1 MKNNDDHLM
10 EMARELSSLATTQ
23 QHTSENVDKLTRSV
37 ETLVSSMG
45 KLMIGN
51 KEFNTMKSDI
61 TVLKAEVYDLRS
73 FDKISEFRNN
83 RIEKVVYGA
92 VGVILLAVITA
103 VVSTV
108 VSHAQ

>member
-1 MKNNDDHLM
+1 MKDRDEHLM

-23 QHTSENVDKLTRSV
+23 QHTSENVDKLTQSV
-37 ETLVSSMG
+37 ESLVKSMG

-51 KEFNTMKSDI
+51 KEFNMMKSDI
-61 TVLKAEVYDLRS
+61 IVLKAEVHDLRS

-92 VGVILLAVITA
+92 VGIILVAVITA
-103 VVSTV
+103 VISTV
-108 VSHAQ
+108 VSHA